1 MLTLKTIG
9 LVILFVAITWV
20 VAEFLINAIMLM
32 WVYPYALSFVVVF
45 LEDKGRGYFASPN
58 EQAQRYNIIIR
69 VFANAALY
77 VVGVILI
84 FLLIPHGPI
93 QLGCLIGWF
102 TNGFFAMQYEF
113 CLIPR
118 IGRFDH
124 FEDGA
129 DEGNKMAVFKQ
140 LDGEE
145 FSLSMEPWG
154 AEDYPEES
162 YRYVVMDAFN
172 YQAFF
177 QLA

>member
-1 MLTLKTIG
+1 MLILKTIG
-9 LVILFVAITWV
+9 LVILFAVITWV
-20 VAEFLINAIMLM
+20 VAEFLINAIMLA

-45 LEDKGRGYFASPN
+45 LEDKGRGYFEAPN
-58 EQAQRYNIIIR
+58 EQAQGYNIIIR
-69 VFANAALY
+69 VFANAVLY
-77 VVGVILI
+77 IVGIILI
-84 FLLIPHGPI
+84 FLLIPHGAI

-102 TNGFFAMQYEF
+102 TNGFFAVQYEF

-124 FEDGA
+124 FEDETN
-129 DEGNKMAVFKQ
+129 EGDKRAVFKQ

-177 QLA
+177 QLI

>member
-1 MLTLKTIG
+1 MLILKTIG
-9 LVILFVAITWV
+9 LVILFVVITWV

-45 LEDKGRGYFASPN
+45 LKDKGRGYFASPN
-58 EQAQRYNIIIR
+58 EQAQSYNIIIR
-69 VFANAALY
+69 VFANAVLY
-77 VVGVILI
+77 VVGVVLI
-84 FLLIPHGPI
+84 ILLIPHGSI
-93 QLGCLIGWF
+93 QSGCLVGWF
-102 TNGFFAMQYEF
+102 TNSFFAMRYEF
-113 CLIPR
+113 CLVPR

-145 FSLSMEPWG
+145 FSLSMEPWS

-162 YRYVVMDAFN
+162 YRYVVMDTFN

-177 QLA
+177 QLT

>member
-1 MLTLKTIG
+1 MLILKTIG
-9 LVILFVAITWV
+9 LVILFVVITWV

-45 LEDKGRGYFASPN
+45 LKDKGRGYFASPN
-58 EQAQRYNIIIR
+58 EQAQSYNIIIR
-69 VFANAALY
+69 VFANA
-77 VVGVILI
+77 V
-84 FLLIPHGPI
+84 IPHGSI
-93 QLGCLIGWF
+93 QSGCLVGWF
-102 TNGFFAMQYEF
+102 TNSFFAMRYEF
-113 CLIPR
+113 CLVPR

-124 FEDGA
+124 FEDEA

-145 FSLSMEPWG
+145 FSLSMEPWS

-162 YRYVVMDAFN
+162 YRYVVMDTFN

-177 QLA
+177 QLT